1 MRRGGQKAR
10 ACNWPRAEGARPQL
24 AVLRSVVILKHT
36 PGRIMLADLLTKAV
50 ARPLHLELLRLFDA
64 YSVNGVVCPS

>member
-1 MRRGGQKAR
+1 MLVR
-10 ACNWPRAEGARPQL
+10 A
-24 AVLRSVVILKHT
+24 
-36 PGRIMLADLLTKAV
+36 